1 MSRKPSSYNY
11 KRLSDRVR
19 ESTIETHVSAPRPS
33 VGHRKGANQRY
44 ARSAVRGEIHQVLP
58 NTTTREDRFAYEA
71 RMNRRSYVERNVA
84 IGRRRKIA
92 LAAALAVLIVIVAC
106 VVASVVFVNGINS
119 RLVLDDSSL
128 KSALVADS
136 GEGKATYSLLCA
148 DFDDGEDGASPDAIV
163 VMRTDPEAN
172 TAYAISLPS
181 NTRVSTSNS
190 SRTSLGEIRA
200 AEGDGALVNAVNSLL
215 GVKLSHY
222 ATLDAQSFSDLVD
235 ELGGVEV
242 NLPEDI
248 SDAQAGDMALSAGEQ
263 VLNGEQAVFACRA
276 DDYAVNAEET
286 RGKVQALVATS
297 LMQKATSIE
306 GGIGFFMRM
315 DGFANLVQTDMD
327 VKAIGAFLE
336 SIRSIPAEN
345 MQVASLPTYS
355 AQSSGKT
362 YQVPVDDAI
371 AEMMERIR
379 AGETPQ
385 AAAADVLGSIDAGS
399 YTVSVFNGGD
409 VVGAAAEAADM
420 LRQVGFNVT
429 DTGNTS
435 MQVYDETL
443 VVYGESDKEDAANAV
458 VAALGIGRTLQDTVH
473 YSFDT
478 NIYVVIGKD
487 WRTVLAARNET
498 VDEDGN
504 IVSLSESTASN
515 AARDSSSASAS
526 DDYDADANDASSASA
541 SAAA

>member
-200 AEGDGALVNAVNSLL
+200 AEGDGARVNAVNSLL

-286 RGKVQALVATS
+286 RGKVQALVATG

>member
-286 RGKVQALVATS
+286 RGKVQALVATG

-399 YTVSVFNGGD
+399 YTVSVVNGGD

>member
-172 TAYAISLPS
+172 TAYAISLPL

-286 RGKVQALVATS
+286 RGKVQALVATG

>member
-478 NIYVVIGKD
+478 NIYVVVGKD

>member
-11 KRLSDRVR
+11 KRLSSRVR

-44 ARSAVRGEIHQVLP
+44 ARSAVRGEIRQVLP

-84 IGRRRKIA
+84 AGRRRKIA
-92 LAAALAVLIVIVAC
+92 LVAALAVLIVIVAC
-106 VVASVVFVNGINS
+106 VVASFVFANGINS

-148 DFDDGEDGASPDAIV
+148 DFDDGEDGASPDSIV

-181 NTRVSTSNS
+181 NTRVSTDGS

-200 AEGDGALVNAVNSLL
+200 SEGSAGLVSAVNSLL
-215 GVKLSHY
+215 GIKLSHY
-222 ATLDAQSFSDLVD
+222 ATIDAQNFAQLVD
-235 ELGGVEV
+235 ELGGIDV

-248 SDAQAGDMALSAGEQ
+248 VDAQAGDMRLSAGEQ
-263 VLNGEQAVFACRA
+263 TLGGEQAVFACRA

-286 RGKVQALVATS
+286 RGKVQALVAVA
-297 LMQKATSIE
+297 LMQKATSVE
-306 GGIGFFMRM
+306 GGFGYYMRM
-315 DGFANLVQTDMD
+315 DGLANLVQTDMD

-336 SIRSIPAEN
+336 SIRSISTEN
-345 MQVASLPTYS
+345 MQVAALPTYS

-362 YQVPVDDAI
+362 YQVPADDAI
-371 AEMMERIR
+371 TEMMNRIR

-385 AAAADVLGSIDAGS
+385 ANAADVLGSIDAGS
-399 YTVSVFNGGD
+399 YTVSVYNGGD
-409 VVGAAAEAADM
+409 VVGAASEAADM

-443 VVYGESDKEDAANAV
+443 VVYGDADKENAANAV

-478 NIYVVIGKD
+478 NVYVVIGKD

-504 IVSLSESTASN
+504 IVPLSQKDASATSSDESN
-515 AARDSSSASAS
+515 SSASS
-526 DDYDADANDASSASA
+526 DSDVDAEGSFAAAAN
-541 SAAA
+541 SAA

>member
-1 MSRKPSSYNY
+1 M
-11 KRLSDRVR
+11 
-19 ESTIETHVSAPRPS
+19 
-33 VGHRKGANQRY
+33 
-44 ARSAVRGEIHQVLP
+44 
-58 NTTTREDRFAYEA
+58 
-71 RMNRRSYVERNVA
+71 
-84 IGRRRKIA
+84 
-92 LAAALAVLIVIVAC
+92 
-106 VVASVVFVNGINS
+106 
-119 RLVLDDSSL
+119 LDDSSL

-181 NTRVSTSNS
+181 NTRVSTNGS

-200 AEGDGALVNAVNSLL
+200 SEGTVGLVNAVNDLL
-215 GVKLSHY
+215 GIKLSHY
-222 ATLDAQSFSDLVD
+222 ATIDAQNFAELVD
-235 ELGGVEV
+235 ELGGIDV

-248 SDAQAGDMALSAGEQ
+248 VDAQAGDMKLSAGEQ
-263 VLNGEQAVFACRA
+263 TLNGEQTIFACRA

-286 RGKVQALVATS
+286 RGKVQALVAVA
-297 LMQKATSIE
+297 LMQKATSVE
-306 GGIGFFMRM
+306 GGLGYYMRM
-315 DGFANLVQTDMD
+315 DGLANLVQTDMD

-336 SIRSIPAEN
+336 GIRSISTDN
-345 MQVASLPTYS
+345 MQVAALPTYS
-355 AQSSGKT
+355 VQSSGKT

-371 AEMMERIR
+371 TEMMDRIR

-385 AAAADVLGSIDAGS
+385 ADAADVLGSIDAGS
-399 YTVSVFNGGD
+399 YTVSVYNGGD
-409 VVGAAAEAADM
+409 VVGAASEAADM

-443 VVYGESDKEDAANAV
+443 VVYGDADKENAANAV

-478 NIYVVIGKD
+478 NVYVVIGKD

-504 IVSLSESTASN
+504 IVPLSQKDASATSSEASN
-515 AARDSSSASAS
+515 SSVSSDS
-526 DDYDADANDASSASA
+526 DVDAEGS
-541 SAAA
+541 SAAAVNSAA

>member
-286 RGKVQALVATS
+286 RGKVQALVATG

-315 DGFANLVQTDMD
+315 DGFANLVQTDMG

>member
-286 RGKVQALVATS
+286 RGKVQALVATG

>member
-286 RGKVQALVATS
+286 RGKVQALVATG

-399 YTVSVFNGGD
+399 YTVSVVNGGD

-420 LRQVGFNVT
+420 LRQVGFTVT

>member
-1 MSRKPSSYNY
+1 M
-11 KRLSDRVR
+11 
-19 ESTIETHVSAPRPS
+19 SAPRPS

-84 IGRRRKIA
+84 AGRRRKIA
-92 LAAALAVLIVIVAC
+92 LVAALAVLIVIVAC
-106 VVASVVFVNGINS
+106 VVASFVFANGINS
-119 RLVLDDSSL
+119 RLVLDDSSM

-148 DFDDGEDGASPDAIV
+148 DFDDGEDGASPDSIV

-181 NTRVSTSNS
+181 NTRVSTDGS

-200 AEGDGALVNAVNSLL
+200 SEGSAGLISAVNSLL
-215 GVKLSHY
+215 GIKLSHY
-222 ATLDAQSFSDLVD
+222 ATIDAQNFAQLVD
-235 ELGGVEV
+235 ELGGIDV

-248 SDAQAGDMALSAGEQ
+248 VDAQAGDMRLSAGEQ
-263 VLNGEQAVFACRA
+263 ALSGEQAVFACRA

-286 RGKVQALVATS
+286 RGKVQALVAVA
-297 LMQKATSIE
+297 LMQKATSVE
-306 GGIGFFMRM
+306 GGFGYYMRM
-315 DGFANLVQTDMD
+315 DGLANLVQTDMD

-336 SIRSIPAEN
+336 SIRSISAEN
-345 MQVASLPTYS
+345 MQVAALPTYS

-362 YQVPVDDAI
+362 YQVPADDAI
-371 AEMMERIR
+371 TEMMNRIR

-385 AAAADVLGSIDAGS
+385 ANAADVLGSIDAGG
-399 YTVSVFNGGD
+399 YTVSEGFLRRVTLSYGD
-409 VVGAAAEAADM
+409 VVGAASEAADM

-443 VVYGESDKEDAANAV
+443 VVYGDADKENAANAV

-478 NIYVVIGKD
+478 NVYVVIGKD

-504 IVSLSESTASN
+504 IVPLSQKDASATSSDESN
-515 AARDSSSASAS
+515 SSASS
-526 DDYDADANDASSASA
+526 DSDVDA
-541 SAAA
+541 

>member
-11 KRLSDRVR
+11 KRLSSRVR

-84 IGRRRKIA
+84 AGRRRKIA
-92 LAAALAVLIVIVAC
+92 LVAALAVLIVIVAC
-106 VVASVVFVNGINS
+106 IVASFVFANGINS

-148 DFDDGEDGASPDAIV
+148 DFDDGEDGASPDSIV

-181 NTRVSTSNS
+181 NTRVSTDGS

-200 AEGDGALVNAVNSLL
+200 SEGSAGLISAVNSLL
-215 GVKLSHY
+215 GIKLSHY
-222 ATLDAQSFSDLVD
+222 ATIDAQNFAQLVD
-235 ELGGVEV
+235 ELGGIDV

-248 SDAQAGDMALSAGEQ
+248 VDAQAGDMRLSAGEQ
-263 VLNGEQAVFACRA
+263 TLGGEQAVFACRA

-286 RGKVQALVATS
+286 RGKVQALVAVA
-297 LMQKATSIE
+297 LMQKATSVE
-306 GGIGFFMRM
+306 GGFGYYMRM
-315 DGFANLVQTDMD
+315 DGLANLVQTDMD

-336 SIRSIPAEN
+336 SIRSISTEN
-345 MQVASLPTYS
+345 MQVAALPTYS

-362 YQVPVDDAI
+362 YQVPADDTI
-371 AEMMERIR
+371 TEMMSRIR

-385 AAAADVLGSIDAGS
+385 ANAADVLGSIDAGS
-399 YTVSVFNGGD
+399 YTVSVYNGGD
-409 VVGAAAEAADM
+409 VVGAASEAADM

-443 VVYGESDKEDAANAV
+443 VVYGDADKENAANAV

-478 NIYVVIGKD
+478 NVYVVIGKD

-504 IVSLSESTASN
+504 IVPLSQKDASATSSDESN
-515 AARDSSSASAS
+515 SSASS
-526 DDYDADANDASSASA
+526 DSDVDAEGSFAAAAN
-541 SAAA
+541 SAA